1 MDVDC
6 LYFFSLLLWLLL
18 VGPSR
23 WTACVKLCR
32 PSTGATSTSVQQA
45 SLFLLVSQSATP
57 ETPKAKIN
65 QCVSQFSG
73 FPVCGLPMSDGTHLS
88 MGPIVSFRAASSS
101 GDAERNW

>member
-6 LYFFSLLLWLLL
+6 LYFFLLLLLL
-18 VGPSR
+18 PVGQSR

-57 ETPKAKIN
+57 ETPKAK
-65 QCVSQFSG
+65 VKKD
-73 FPVCGLPMSDGTHLS
+73 LTDL
-88 MGPIVSFRAASSS
+88 
-101 GDAERNW
+101 

>member
-57 ETPKAKIN
+57 ETPKAKVKRSDRPLICPGPWPWGWN
-65 QCVSQFSG
+65 D
-73 FPVCGLPMSDGTHLS
+73 GLWSY
-88 MGPIVSFRAASSS
+88 
-101 GDAERNW
+101 

>member
-6 LYFFSLLLWLLL
+6 LYFFLLLLLL
-18 VGPSR
+18 PVGQSR

-32 PSTGATSTSVQQA
+32 PSTGATTSTSVQQA
-45 SLFLLVSQSATP
+45 SLFLSVSHSATP

-88 MGPIVSFRAASSS
+88 MSPPHCFVWSCFVQR
-101 GDAERNW
+101 